1 MRFEIGREFSMSW
14 LIARRRILGGGKNGA
29 SRSISIVLFIIC
41 VAIFA
46 AAFPALVAAQDED
59 PVAAAVALF
68 NKGQDAH
75 EKGDLESAVD
85 LYQKALAVLPEFPEA
100 EVQKGNAL
108 LSLGKL
114 DAAETAFRRAV
125 SLRPDWSLA
134 MAILGSVLVRK
145 GSDAEAETVLA
156 KAISLDDR
164 NSPAYVALTELR
176 LNTKAKPDVLRD
188 LLAKLAVLTNN
199 ARPPAALW
207 AARGSIESAL
217 GDRGAA
223 IKSFENAL
231 QLDPDNAY
239 ALAEKGS
246 AALDAGDSARAAEVA
261 KRLEKIAPAAVNTK
275 ILTARIAFSR
285 GNADDAVR
293 ILDSIE
299 RPTPDV
305 ITLRDKIL
313 SSSLTNVTD
322 LEKRLSANP
331 SDPIVLEKLC
341 SALRTQDPVKALEY
355 CRKASEADPSN
366 INYAVGFGAALVQA
380 KRFDDAISLFK
391 KLLKVAPE
399 NVTIHTNLAT
409 AFFQSKNYPEARTE
423 YQWIV
428 EKQPGLAIAYYFL
441 GITHDHLEAYM
452 DAMANYQLFLKMADP
467 EKNKLEIDKVNLR
480 LPALQDQ
487 IKKKGGKSK

>member
-1 MRFEIGREFSMSW
+1 MRFEKDREFTLPSVK
-14 LIARRRILGGGKNGA
+14 ARGAILEVGGKGA
-29 SRSISIVLFIIC
+29 SLARLIFFCTLFA
-41 VAIFA
+41 VFFA
-46 AAFPALVAAQDED
+46 AAVPEFVIAQDED
-59 PVAAAVALF
+59 PVAAAVAFF

-75 EKGDLESAVD
+75 EKGDLESAVE

-114 DAAETAFRRAV
+114 DAAEAAFRRAV

-134 MAILGSVLVRK
+134 LANLGSALVRK

-156 KAISLDDR
+156 KAIAMDDR
-164 NSPAYVALTELR
+164 NSPAYVALAELR

-231 QLDPDNAY
+231 LIDPDNAY

-246 AALDAGDSARAAEVA
+246 AALDAGDIAKANEVA
-261 KRLEKIAPAAVNTK
+261 NRLEKIAPGAVNTNLLK
-275 ILTARIAFSR
+275 ARIAFGR
-285 GNADDAVR
+285 GDADNAVK

-299 RPTPDV
+299 RQTPDV

-331 SDPIVLEKLC
+331 SDPIVLGKLC

-366 INYAVGFGAALVQA
+366 INYAIGFGAALVQA
-380 KRFDDAISLFK
+380 KRFDDAIILFV
-391 KLLKVAPE
+391 KLLKIAPE

-409 AFFQSKNYPEARTE
+409 ALFQAKNYAEAKTQ

-467 EKNKLEIDKVNLR
+467 EKNKLEIEKVNLR
-480 LPALQDQ
+480 LPGLQKQ
-487 IKKKGGKSK
+487 INKNGGKNK